1 MKGYF
6 GIGVEHLSKPGN
18 LANLFRTAHG
28 FGAGFL
34 FTIGANPPV
43 REAAADTSR
52 ASEHV
57 PLYHWDSAADVKLPK
72 GCALVGVELTDEAVE
87 LPSFRHPQRAAYVL
101 GPERGQLSAEL
112 LALCDHV
119 VRIPTRF
126 SLNVATAGAILMYD
140 RLTAL
145 GRFASRPVTPRGRPA
160 PLKPHVHGEP
170 LIRSERED

>member
-6 GIGVEHLSKPGN
+6 GIGVEHISKPGN
-18 LANLFRTAHG
+18 LGNLFRTAHG
-28 FGAGFL
+28 FGARFL
-34 FTIGANPPV
+34 FTIGATVRV

-57 PLYHWDSAADVKLPK
+57 PLYHWDSPADVNLPK
-72 GCALVGVELTDEAVE
+72 GCALVGLELIDEAVE
-87 LPSFRHPQRAAYVL
+87 LPSFRHPRRAAYVL
-101 GPERGQLSAEL
+101 GPERGQLSPEL
-112 LALCDHV
+112 LARCDHV

-145 GRFASRPVTPRGRPA
+145 GRFATRPVTPRGRPT
-160 PLKPHVHGEP
+160 PLEPHVHGEP
-170 LIRSERED
+170 LIRTAIED